1 MVSQSAYTRARCTL
15 CYHQQASKCQST
27 LHRTSQSSMPFPHV
41 MARKPFPRLSLI
53 IVITLTACS
62 YHRPTITSLTTQ
74 TMPKAA
80 TKEVKTRTVKPK
92 KDPLKPK
99 RYVSHRFL
107 HKLRLTTT
115 EPFPRT
121 CSLSRITESES
132 RRRIPTPALV
142 KSASSS
148 VPSGRR

>member
-1 MVSQSAYTRARCTL
+1 MRARCTL
-15 CYHQQASKCQST
+15 CYHQQAFQCQTT
-27 LHRTSQSSMPFPHV
+27 LHRASQPSFPFPHN
-41 MARKPFPRLSLI
+41 MARTPSSLI
-53 IVITLTACS
+53 IS
-62 YHRPTITSLTTQ
+62 DHRRHTHDLHIPFLDDHLADPQ

-99 RYVSHRFL
+99 RYVSHLFS
-107 HKLRLTTT
+107 HKLKLTTT

-132 RRRIPTPALV
+132 RRRTPTPALV